1 MGLGF
6 KVWWSGHV
14 LISRMP
20 RFKCATFALT
30 HWQDF
35 LSLFIFLEVS
45 WEKEEEMRR
54 F

>member
-20 RFKCATFALT
+20 CFECATFALT
-30 HWQDF
+30 IGKIFF
-35 LSLFIFLEVS
+35 LYVFS
-45 WEKEEEMRR
+45 
-54 F
+54 